1 MKLHP
6 IAISPFV
13 LVSLAA
19 ASCAGP
25 SPSSKVGAELEHH
38 AGSLLDCRAQGRAA
52 ADAGKEAG
60 YAAYEACKAEAG
72 IQ

>member
-1 MKLHP
+1 MKRATALLY
-6 IAISPFV
+6 F
-13 LVSLAA
+13 LA

-25 SPSSKVGAELEHH
+25 TPSAKVGAELEHH
-38 AGSLLDCRAQGRAA
+38 AGQLLDCRAQGRSS
-52 ADAGKEAG
+52 ADAGAEAG

>member
-1 MKLHP
+1 MKRATALLY
-6 IAISPFV
+6 FF
-13 LVSLAA
+13 A

-25 SPSSKVGAELEHH
+25 TPSAKVGAELEHH
-38 AGSLLDCRAQGRAA
+38 AGSLLECRAQGRAA

-60 YAAYEACKAEAG
+60 YAAYEACKVDAG